1 MSYSGFN
8 APKKGDKKAISSR
21 RKYKI
26 SIIVSE
32 WNIQITSKLLEGA
45 VETLS
50 HQGILKKN
58 ILITKVP
65 GSFELIFEA
74 KKKSKDLS
82 RMHKIIRSVLE
93 KNIFI
98 TNVPGSFELIFE
110 AKKKSKES
118 KFDSIIVIG
127 CLIKGETKHFKYLCK
142 SVSYSIAKINLKS
155 SIPVI
160 FCVLMDEN
168 IKQSIERSGGKIG
181 NKGIDAAY
189 TSLKMM
195 DLNKQ

>member
-8 APKKGDKKAISSR
+8 IPKKKDKKAISSR
-21 RKYKI
+21 TKYKV

-32 WNIQITSKLLEGA
+32 WNKQITSKLLDGA
-45 VETLS
+45 FETLT
-50 HQGILKKN
+50 HQGILN
-58 ILITKVP
+58 
-65 GSFELIFEA
+65 
-74 KKKSKDLS
+74 
-82 RMHKIIRSVLE
+82 

-98 TNVPGSFELIFE
+98 TKVPGSFELIFE

-127 CLIKGETKHFKYLCK
+127 CIIKGETKHFKYLCM

-189 TSLKMM
+189 TSLKMIE
-195 DLNKQ
+195 LNKS

>member
-8 APKKGDKKAISSR
+8 TPQKEDKKTISSR
-21 RKYKI
+21 KKYKI

-32 WNIQITSKLLEGA
+32 WNKQITFKLLDGA
-45 VETLS
+45 VETLT
-50 HQGILKKN
+50 HEGILKEN
-58 ILITKVP
+58 IFVTKVP

-74 KKKSKDLS
+74 KKKSKD
-82 RMHKIIRSVLE
+82 
-93 KNIFI
+93 
-98 TNVPGSFELIFE
+98 
-110 AKKKSKES
+110 S

-168 IKQSIERSGGKIG
+168 IKQSIERSGGKTG

-195 DLNKQ
+195 ELNKS

>member
-8 APKKGDKKAISSR
+8 TPQKEDKKTISSR
-21 RKYKI
+21 KKHKI
-26 SIIVSE
+26 SIIASE
-32 WNIQITSKLLEGA
+32 WNKQITFKLLDGA
-45 VETLS
+45 VETLT
-50 HQGILKKN
+50 QKGILKEN
-58 ILITKVP
+58 IFITKVP

-74 KKKSKDLS
+74 KKKSKD
-82 RMHKIIRSVLE
+82 
-93 KNIFI
+93 
-98 TNVPGSFELIFE
+98 
-110 AKKKSKES
+110 S

-155 SIPVI
+155 LIPVI

-168 IKQSIERSGGKIG
+168 INQSIERSGGKTG

-195 DLNKQ
+195 ELNKS

>member
-8 APKKGDKKAISSR
+8 IPQKEDKKTISSR

-26 SIIVSE
+26 SIIVSD
-32 WNIQITSKLLEGA
+32 WNKQITSKLLKGA
-45 VETLS
+45 VETLT
-50 HQGILKKN
+50 HQGILNEN
-58 ILITKVP
+58 IFITQVP

-74 KKKSKDLS
+74 KKRSKDP
-82 RMHKIIRSVLE
+82 IY
-93 KNIFI
+93 
-98 TNVPGSFELIFE
+98 
-110 AKKKSKES
+110 
-118 KFDSIIVIG
+118 DSIIVIG

-155 SIPVI
+155 SIPVV
-160 FCVLMDEN
+160 FCVLMDLN

-181 NKGIDAAY
+181 NKGTDAAY

-195 DLNKQ
+195 ELNKS

>member
-1 MSYSGFN
+1 MQKQNKIMSYSGFN
-8 APKKGDKKAISSR
+8 APKKEDKKAISSR
-21 RKYKI
+21 RKHKI

-50 HQGILKKN
+50 HQG
-58 ILITKVP
+58 
-65 GSFELIFEA
+65 
-74 KKKSKDLS
+74 
-82 RMHKIIRSVLE
+82 VLE

>member
-8 APKKGDKKAISSR
+8 TPQKEDKKTISSR
-21 RKYKI
+21 KKYKI
-26 SIIVSE
+26 SIIVSD
-32 WNIQITSKLLEGA
+32 WNKQITSKLLKGA
-45 VETLS
+45 VETLT
-50 HQGILKKN
+50 HQGILNEN
-58 ILITKVP
+58 IFITQVP

-74 KKKSKDLS
+74 KKKSKDS
-82 RMHKIIRSVLE
+82 I
-93 KNIFI
+93 
-98 TNVPGSFELIFE
+98 
-110 AKKKSKES
+110 
-118 KFDSIIVIG
+118 FDSIIVIG

-168 IKQSIERSGGKIG
+168 IKQSIERSGGRIG
-181 NKGIDAAY
+181 NKGVDAAY

-195 DLNKQ
+195 ELNKS

>member
-8 APKKGDKKAISSR
+8 IPQKEDKKTISSR

-26 SIIVSE
+26 SIIVSD
-32 WNIQITSKLLEGA
+32 WNKQITSKLLKGA
-45 VETLS
+45 VETLT
-50 HQGILKKN
+50 HQGILNEN
-58 ILITKVP
+58 IFITQVP

-74 KKKSKDLS
+74 KKKSKDS
-82 RMHKIIRSVLE
+82 I
-93 KNIFI
+93 
-98 TNVPGSFELIFE
+98 
-110 AKKKSKES
+110 
-118 KFDSIIVIG
+118 FDSIIVIG

-168 IKQSIERSGGKIG
+168 IEQSIERSGGKTG
-181 NKGIDAAY
+181 NRGIDAAY

-195 DLNKQ
+195 ELNKP

>member
-8 APKKGDKKAISSR
+8 TPRKEDKKTISSR
-21 RKYKI
+21 KKYKI
-26 SIIVSE
+26 SIIASE
-32 WNIQITSKLLEGA
+32 WNKQITSKLLDGA
-45 VETLS
+45 VETLTY
-50 HQGILKKN
+50 QGILKEN
-58 ILITKVP
+58 IFITKVP

-74 KKKSKDLS
+74 KKKSKDL
-82 RMHKIIRSVLE
+82 
-93 KNIFI
+93 
-98 TNVPGSFELIFE
+98 
-110 AKKKSKES
+110 

-160 FCVLMDEN
+160 FCVLMDKN
-168 IKQSIERSGGKIG
+168 IKQSIGRSGGKIG

-195 DLNKQ
+195 ELNKS

>member
-1 MSYSGFN
+1 MQKQNKIMSYSGFKRSQKEE
-8 APKKGDKKAISSR
+8 KKTISSR
-21 RKYKI
+21 ERHKI

-45 VETLS
+45 VETLT
-50 HQGILKKN
+50 HQGILNEN
-58 ILITKVP
+58 IFITKVP

-74 KKKSKDLS
+74 KKKSKD
-82 RMHKIIRSVLE
+82 
-93 KNIFI
+93 
-98 TNVPGSFELIFE
+98 
-110 AKKKSKES
+110 S

-155 SIPVI
+155 LIPVI

-168 IKQSIERSGGKIG
+168 INQSIERSGGKKG
-181 NKGIDAAY
+181 NKGTDAAY

-195 DLNKQ
+195 ELNKS

>member
-8 APKKGDKKAISSR
+8 TPQKEDKKTISSR
-21 RKYKI
+21 KKYKI
-26 SIIVSE
+26 SIIASE
-32 WNIQITSKLLEGA
+32 WNKQITFKLLDGA
-45 VETLS
+45 VETLTKK
-50 HQGILKKN
+50 GILKEN
-58 ILITKVP
+58 IFITKVP

-74 KKKSKDLS
+74 KKKSKD
-82 RMHKIIRSVLE
+82 
-93 KNIFI
+93 
-98 TNVPGSFELIFE
+98 
-110 AKKKSKES
+110 S

-155 SIPVI
+155 PIPVI

-195 DLNKQ
+195 ELNKS